1 MRYSIA
7 ALSLCMVVCAAMA
20 QDEFLFPYESPDD
33 ITVRTGWEDV
43 ALGAFVK
50 VSPEGSQPAEILTD
64 GLNRENEG
72 ERFIAWQGLGE
83 PLEIVVDLGQ
93 IRDDL
98 LSFRVFWAVDY
109 TGLGGPVADW
119 VAETQVS
126 VSTNGT
132 NYTVLGNASSE
143 DMSKPNAND
152 YTIRHCVN
160 DLTLTQPV
168 SGRYVRFYVE
178 NPPAN
183 VMCSEVTVLREIA
196 VPADAT
202 NIAVG
207 KPYVTDPPGNDGS
220 RPDDG
225 IRLTDGQLAADAS
238 TDVTG
243 WVSFPS
249 TEVINITIDLGA
261 LEHNLVAFRAWYAAW
276 ESAFVFVVGTMYV
289 EVSDNGTDFTRLG
302 MVPKLYDQDEDPS
315 FVNVPYLLIPQQPVS
330 ARYVR
335 FITMGSDSNTF
346 TTFACELEVY
356 QGVPTGVSSWELF

>member
-1 MRYSIA
+1 MKFSIVA
-7 ALSLCMVVCAAMA
+7 VSLCMVVCTAMA

-43 ALGAFVK
+43 ALGGYVE
-50 VSPEGSQPAEILTD
+50 VWPVGSQSEDILTD

-72 ERFIAWQGLGE
+72 ERFIAWQGLTE

-93 IRDDL
+93 TRDDL

-109 TGLGGPVADW
+109 TGQGGPVADW
-119 VAETQVS
+119 IAETQVS

-143 DMSKPNAND
+143 DMSEPGAND
-152 YTIRHCVN
+152 YTIRHSIN

-178 NPPAN
+178 SPPGN
-183 VMCSEVTVLREIA
+183 VMCSEVAVLREIA
-196 VPADAT
+196 IPADAT

-207 KPYVTDPPGNDGS
+207 KPYMTDPPGNDGS

-243 WVSFPS
+243 WMNF
-249 TEVINITIDLGA
+249 TGLDALNITIDLGA
-261 LEHNLVAFRAWYAAW
+261 VEHDLVAFRSWYAAW
-276 ESAFVFVVGTMYV
+276 EMAFVFVVGTAYV
-289 EVSDNGTDFTRLG
+289 EVSDNGTEFTRLG
-302 MVPKLYDQDEDPS
+302 MVPKLYDHDDDPPFS
-315 FVNVPYLLIPQQPVS
+315 NVPYLLIPEQPVS

-335 FITMGSDSNTF
+335 FVTMGSDSNTF